1 MRSTFVARDHALI
14 SEARFE
20 SLAKRALDGGALNQ
34 GGNSSIYRALWND
47 RVVALKR
54 YGTHLDLRSRAM
66 REWNA
71 LTYLWKSG
79 CRIAPEPIAAKPGQG
94 LVLMEWVDQEDYA
107 PLASAVDALG
117 VLNQLQSLT
126 SPSGQQQIG
135 LAADAIESP
144 HDLLVQVDRRLEIL
158 SSEFPI
164 DGPIEFL
171 RAQLEVLQA
180 SVRGS
185 RSTGFILSPSDF
197 GPHNLLR
204 STEGL
209 RLIDL
214 EFFGWDD
221 AHKLVAD
228 TLLHPLNSWSQRDR
242 LIFAEKSRELYDLD
256 EGRLNMVAQGCALK
270 WATIVLKRALRL
282 YKSGAWEEYDGALG
296 LAQSYAS
303 RALESGAGLE
313 L

>member
-1 MRSTFVARDHALI
+1 MSSTFLARDHALI
-14 SEARFE
+14 SEARFD
-20 SLAKRALDGGALNQ
+20 SIIKRALDDEALNH
-34 GGNSSIYRALWND
+34 GGNSSIYRVLWNG

-54 YGTHLDLRSRAM
+54 YGTHLDFRTRAM

-79 CRIAPEPIAAKPGQG
+79 CRIAPEPIAAKPAQG
-94 LVLMEWVDQEDYA
+94 LVLMEWVDQESDVL
-107 PLASAVDALG
+107 PASAVDALG

-126 SPSGQQQIG
+126 SPSGQQQID

-144 HDLLVQVDRRLEIL
+144 RDLLVQADRRLELL
-158 SSEFPI
+158 SSEFP
-164 DGPIEFL
+164 DNGPIEYL
-171 RAQLEVLQA
+171 RAQLEILQA
-180 SVRGS
+180 SVHGG
-185 RSTGFILSPSDF
+185 RSPGYILSPSDF

-204 STEGL
+204 SAEGL

-242 LIFAEKSRELYDLD
+242 LIFAEGSRQLYDLD
-256 EGRLNMVAQGCALK
+256 EGRLSMVAQGCALK

-282 YKSGAWEEYDGALG
+282 YESGAWEEYEDALG
-296 LAQSYAS
+296 LAEGYAFS
-303 RALESGAGLE
+303 ALESGAGLE